1 MSSFK
6 VTISLQADLSSHDLA
21 QFFTALAKSEQGDS
35 EALLSIMRPV
45 PTTTPVVA
53 IVEPQQQRQEQTQ
66 QQTQQETQQQ
76 TPPTPVSEPPV
87 TDALKKRLMSTEI
100 SYERLNTIIRRHNW
114 ARGQKAQIERKWG
127 FSKAA
132 CFARIGLHF
141 SDYSLMDGSVS
152 TEDDLRRWTEA
163 RNFTSPL

>member
-6 VTISLQADLSSHDLA
+6 VTLTIQSDLSSRELA
-21 QFFTALAKSEQGDS
+21 EFFSAIAKSEQGDS
-35 EALLSIMRPV
+35 EALLSMMRPV
-45 PTTTPVVA
+45 EAPVVVVEEAVVPTTIASPPLV
-53 IVEPQQQRQEQTQ
+53 VEPAHASTI
-66 QQTQQETQQQ
+66 
-76 TPPTPVSEPPV
+76 PTPVSEPPV

-100 SYERLNTIIRRHNW
+100 SCERLNSIIRRHNW